1 MGVPASPTQEG
12 RSPEGIQGTALGSAS
27 AAIRA
32 AIEAVG
38 LTGQDAERLVGA
50 VTRVTDDAIAAT
62 GRRRAE
68 QVERLL
74 ATAVRITESLDLDTV
89 LSAIVEDARA
99 LLRADSGD
107 MLLWERERD
116 RLRVVAVSQRPTD
129 LLGFEMAFGE
139 GLSTQ
144 AILSQRAIWVD
155 DYATY
160 PHRARALDRYHFGS
174 VICAPLMFRGQA
186 IGALNLHATQGGH
199 RFGPEDAELLAA
211 FAGHAAIA
219 LDHARRY
226 ENEVHLGRVLAETNG
241 DLSRSLAVQQRLAEQ
256 VLLDRGPGGIAEV
269 LAEHLGRRVVIQD
282 HIRRVIA
289 GASPGGGDDWRAL
302 IAGNPDPEPFSVAI
316 RVGREV
322 AGHLVLSAENDL
334 APIDRA
340 LVDVAV
346 TGVALEFAKIRATLE
361 VEERLRGE
369 AIADL
374 LGGTYP
380 DEPAMAAR
388 AARLGHDL
396 GSPHHLML
404 IDIAAPVVAT
414 RDTSD
419 PDGGAGAT
427 QPDADRR
434 FVAIARETLAKRAPR
449 SLTVLHAGSLVVLAL
464 NRGRGDRDG
473 RAVAD
478 DVLAALE
485 AVAGPGTVTIA
496 MGDTCRRPADYAPAF
511 VAARRAL
518 DLMLKLGRRG
528 TVVGAQE
535 LGPYGLL
542 LQASERDGLE
552 AFARGA
558 LAPLVDHDRRHGADL
573 LGTLRVY
580 LEEDRVQRRTAARCF
595 IHVNTVVYRINR
607 IEQLLDRSLDD
618 PSAVFDLTLALRI
631 LDVLDGAPMRQASP
645 PTTPARPSAVRSGV
659 SQP

>member
-1 MGVPASPTQEG
+1 MRAQASTVEG
-12 RSPEGIQGTALGSAS
+12 RSPEGASDAAPEPAEAALGKAIAAAGLVGDAADRLL
-27 AAIRA
+27 AAI
-32 AIEAVG
+32 
-38 LTGQDAERLVGA
+38 
-50 VTRVTDDAIAAT
+50 TRITDDAVAAT

-68 QVERLL
+68 QIERLL
-74 ATAVRITESLDLDTV
+74 GTAVRITESLDLDTV

-107 MLLWERERD
+107 MLLWDRERD

-144 AILSQRAIWVD
+144 AILAQRAIWVD

-160 PHRARALDRYHFGS
+160 PHRARGLERYHFGS
-174 VICAPLMFRGQA
+174 VICAPLLFRGQA

-199 RFGPEDAELLAA
+199 RFGAEDADLLAA

-226 ENEVHLGRVLAETNG
+226 ENEVHLGRILAETNG
-241 DLSRSLAVQQRLAEQ
+241 ELSRSLVVQQRLAEQ
-256 VLLDRGPGGIAEV
+256 VLLDRGPAGIAEV

-289 GASPGGGDDWRAL
+289 GASPSGGDDWRAL
-302 IAGNPDPEPFSVAI
+302 VEGRPEPEPFSVAI

-322 AGHLVLSAENDL
+322 AGHLVLSAEQDL

-396 GSPHHLML
+396 GSPHDLML
-404 IDIAAPVVAT
+404 VDVA
-414 RDTSD
+414 RPMVASPGPLDE
-419 PDGGAGAT
+419 DGGSRGDG
-427 QPDADRR
+427 PDPDRR
-434 FVAIARETLAKRAPR
+434 FVAVIRDVLAKRAPR
-449 SLTVLHAGSLVVLAL
+449 SLTVVHAGSIVVLAS
-464 NRGRGDRDG
+464 NRGRSERDG
-473 RAVAD
+473 RAIAHDILGAV
-478 DVLAALE
+478 E

-496 MGDTCRRPADYAPAF
+496 LGDTCRRPADYAEAF
-511 VAARRAL
+511 TAARRAL

-528 TVVGAQE
+528 AVVGARE

-542 LQASERDGLE
+542 LQASEREELE
-552 AFARGA
+552 AFARAA
-558 LAPLVDHDRRHGADL
+558 LEPLVDHDRRHGADL

-580 LEEDRVQRRTAARCF
+580 LEEDRVQRRAAARCF

-607 IEQLLDRSLDD
+607 IEQLLGRSLDE
-618 PSAVFDLTLALRI
+618 PATVFDLTLAMRI
-631 LDVLDGAPMRQASP
+631 LDVLDGSAGQGGPAQAS
-645 PTTPARPSAVRSGV
+645 TAATA
-659 SQP
+659 

>member
-1 MGVPASPTQEG
+1 MRAQASTVEG
-12 RSPEGIQGTALGSAS
+12 RSPEGPLDAAPAAVDVALAEAI
-27 AAIRA
+27 AAT
-32 AIEAVG
+32 G
-38 LTGQDAERLVGA
+38 LTGEAADRLRAA
-50 VTRVTDDAIAAT
+50 VATIIGEAVAST

-107 MLLWERERD
+107 MLLWDRERG
-116 RLRVVAVSQRPTD
+116 RLRVVAISQRPTD

-144 AILSQRAIWVD
+144 AILAQRAIWVD

-160 PHRARALDRYHFGS
+160 PHRAQGLERYHFGS
-174 VICAPLMFRGQA
+174 VICAPLLFRGQA
-186 IGALNLHATQGGH
+186 IGALNLHATQGAH
-199 RFGPEDAELLAA
+199 RFGPEDADLLAA

-241 DLSRSLAVQQRLAEQ
+241 ELSRSLVVQQRLAEQ
-256 VLLDRGPGGIAEV
+256 VLLDRGPAGIAEV

-289 GASPGGGDDWRAL
+289 GASPTGADDWRAL
-302 IAGNPDPEPFSVAI
+302 VEGDPEPEPFSVAI

-322 AGHLVLSAENDL
+322 AGHLVLSAEHDL
-334 APIDRA
+334 VPIDRA

-396 GSPHHLML
+396 GSPHDVML
-404 IDIAAPVVAT
+404 VDVARDISAAP
-414 RDTSD
+414 
-419 PDGGAGAT
+419 GGEDASREAG
-427 QPDADRR
+427 QDADRR
-434 FVAIARETLAKRAPR
+434 YVAIIRDALAKRAPR
-449 SLTVLHAGSLVVLAL
+449 SLTVVHAGSIVVLAS
-464 NRGRGDRDG
+464 NRGRGERDG
-473 RAVAD
+473 RAIAND
-478 DVLAALE
+478 ILAALE
-485 AVAGPGTVTIA
+485 SVAGPGTVTIA
-496 MGDTCRRPADYAPAF
+496 LGDTCRRPDDYAAAF
-511 VAARRAL
+511 AASRRAL
-518 DLMLKLGRRG
+518 DMMLKLGRRG
-528 TVVGAQE
+528 AVVGARE

-542 LQASERDGLE
+542 LQASDREELE
-552 AFARGA
+552 AFARSA
-558 LAPLVDHDRRHGADL
+558 LAPLVEHDRGHGADL
-573 LGTLRVY
+573 LGTLRIY
-580 LEEDRVQRRTAARCF
+580 LEEDRVQRRAAARCF

-607 IEQLLDRSLDD
+607 IEQLLGRSLDD
-618 PSAVFDLTLALRI
+618 PATVFDLTLALRI
-631 LDVLDGAPMRQASP
+631 LDVLDGSTRAS
-645 PTTPARPSAVRSGV
+645 APSAAVTPTPG
-659 SQP
+659 

>member
-1 MGVPASPTQEG
+1 MLAAQDATEDV
-12 RSPEGIQGTALGSAS
+12 LGDAI
-27 AAIRA
+27 AAA
-32 AIEAVG
+32 G
-38 LTGQDAERLVGA
+38 LTGEAAEKLLAAVAAITRDAV
-50 VTRVTDDAIAAT
+50 AAT

-74 ATAVRITESLDLDTV
+74 ATAVRVTESLDLDTV

-107 MLLWERERD
+107 MLLWDRDRD
-116 RLRVVAVSQRPTD
+116 RLRVVAISQRPTD
-129 LLGFEMAFGE
+129 LVGFEMAFGE

-144 AILSQRAIWVD
+144 AILGQRAIWVD

-160 PHRARALDRYHFGS
+160 PHRARGLERYDFGS
-174 VICAPLMFRGQA
+174 VICAPLLFRGQA

-241 DLSRSLAVQQRLAEQ
+241 ELSRSLAVQQRLAEQ
-256 VLLDRGPGGIAEV
+256 VLLDRGPAGIAEV
-269 LAEHLGRRVVIQD
+269 LAENLGRRVVIQD

-289 GASPGGGDDWRAL
+289 GASPRGGDDWREL
-302 IAGNPDPEPFSVAI
+302 VEGSPEPEPFSVAI

-322 AGHLVLSAENDL
+322 AGHLVLSAEHDL

-374 LGGTYP
+374 LGGTFP
-380 DEPAMAAR
+380 DERAMAAR

-396 GSPHHLML
+396 GSPHDLML
-404 IDIAAPVVAT
+404 VDVARVT
-414 RDTSD
+414 AGTSD
-419 PDGGAGAT
+419 GTDEDAASRTAGQDPD
-427 QPDADRR
+427 QRS
-434 FVAIARETLAKRAPR
+434 VAVIREALAKRAPR
-449 SLTVLHAGSLVVLAL
+449 SLTVLHAGSIVVLAS
-464 NRGRGDRDG
+464 NRGRTERDG
-473 RAVAD
+473 RAIAEEIR
-478 DVLAALE
+478 AAVE
-485 AVAGPGTVTIA
+485 AVAGPGSVTIA
-496 MGDTCRRPADYAPAF
+496 VGDTCRRPDDYARAF
-511 VAARRAL
+511 TATRRAL

-528 TVVGAQE
+528 IVFGARE

-542 LQASERDGLE
+542 LQASERDELE

-558 LAPLVDHDRRHGADL
+558 LEPLVDHDRRQHADL

-580 LEEDRVQRRTAARCF
+580 LEEDRVQRRAAARCF

-607 IEQLLDRSLDD
+607 IEQLLGRSLDD
-618 PSAVFDLTLALRI
+618 PTTVFDLTLALRI
-631 LDVLDGAPMRQASP
+631 LDVLDGPNGQPPASAEVT
-645 PTTPARPSAVRSGV
+645 PT
-659 SQP
+659 

>member
-1 MGVPASPTQEG
+1 MRAQASAVEG
-12 RSPEGIQGTALGSAS
+12 RSPEGASEAAPEPGDAALSDAI
-27 AAIRA
+27 AAA
-32 AIEAVG
+32 G
-38 LTGQDAERLVGA
+38 LTGEAASKLLSA
-50 VTRVTDDAIAAT
+50 VTRIRGEAVAAT
-62 GRRRAE
+62 GRRRGE
-68 QVERLL
+68 QVEALL
-74 ATAVRITESLDLDTV
+74 ASAVRITESLDLDTV

-107 MLLWERERD
+107 MLLWDRERD

-144 AILSQRAIWVD
+144 AILAQRAIWVD

-160 PHRARALDRYHFGS
+160 PHRAQGLERYHFGS
-174 VICAPLMFRGQA
+174 VICAPLLFRGQA

-199 RFGPEDAELLAA
+199 RFGPDDAELLAA

-241 DLSRSLAVQQRLAEQ
+241 ELSRSLVVQQRLAEQ
-256 VLLDRGPGGIAEV
+256 VLLDRGPAGIAEV
-269 LAEHLGRRVVIQD
+269 LAENLGRRVVIQD

-289 GASPGGGDDWRAL
+289 GASPAGGDDWRGL
-302 IAGNPDPEPFSVAI
+302 IEGSPEPEPFSVAI

-322 AGHLVLSAENDL
+322 AGHLVLSAEQDL

-396 GSPHHLML
+396 GTPHELML
-404 IDIAAPVVAT
+404 VDVAPAT
-414 RDTSD
+414 TSPGVSVD
-419 PDGGAGAT
+419 DGGPRGGR
-427 QPDADRR
+427 PDVDRR
-434 FVAIARETLAKRAPR
+434 YVAIIRDVLAKRAPR
-449 SLTVLHAGSLVVLAL
+449 SLTVLHAGSIVVLAS
-464 NRGRGDRDG
+464 NRGRGERDG
-473 RAVAD
+473 RAIAND
-478 DVLAALE
+478 ILGVLE
-485 AVAGPGTVTIA
+485 PVAGEGAVTIA
-496 MGDTCRRPADYAPAF
+496 LGETCHRPADYAEAF
-511 VAARRAL
+511 ATARRAL

-528 TVVGAQE
+528 AVVGARE

-542 LQASERDGLE
+542 LQASERDELE
-552 AFARGA
+552 GFARGA
-558 LAPLVDHDRRHGADL
+558 LEPLVEHDARHGADL

-580 LEEDRVQRRTAARCF
+580 LEEDRVQRRAAARCF

-607 IEQLLDRSLDD
+607 IEQLLGRSLDE
-618 PSAVFDLTLALRI
+618 PSTVFDLTLALRI
-631 LDVLDGAPMRQASP
+631 LDVLDGSRGQAALSP
-645 PTTPARPSAVRSGV
+645 PSTSA
-659 SQP
+659 

>member
-1 MGVPASPTQEG
+1 MRAQASTVEG
-12 RSPEGIQGTALGSAS
+12 RSPEGALDAAPEPIAVVLRDAIAS
-27 AAIRA
+27 A
-32 AIEAVG
+32 G
-38 LTGQDAERLVGA
+38 LTGDAAERLLSAVGKI
-50 VTRVTDDAIAAT
+50 TDDAVAAT

-99 LLRADSGD
+99 LLLADSGD
-107 MLLWERERD
+107 MLLWDRERD

-144 AILSQRAIWVD
+144 AILAKRAIWVD

-160 PHRARALDRYHFGS
+160 PHRAQGLERYHFGS
-174 VICAPLMFRGQA
+174 VICAPLLFRGQA

-199 RFGPEDAELLAA
+199 RFGPEDADLLAA

-241 DLSRSLAVQQRLAEQ
+241 ELSRSLVVQQRLAEQ
-256 VLLDRGPGGIAEV
+256 VLLDRGPAGIAEV

-289 GASPGGGDDWRAL
+289 GASPSGADDWRAL
-302 IAGNPDPEPFSVAI
+302 VEGSPEPEPFSVAI
-316 RVGREV
+316 RVGRDV
-322 AGHLVLSAENDL
+322 AGHLVLSAEQDL

-396 GSPHHLML
+396 GSPHELML
-404 IDIAAPVVAT
+404 VDVAVPTASSGASVEDDAT
-414 RDTSD
+414 RAGGPD
-419 PDGGAGAT
+419 P
-427 QPDADRR
+427 DRR
-434 FVAIARETLAKRAPR
+434 FVAVIRDALAKRAPR
-449 SLTVLHAGSLVVLAL
+449 SLTVLHAGSIVVLAS

-473 RAVAD
+473 RAIAND
-478 DVLAALE
+478 ILGALE
-485 AVAGPGTVTIA
+485 TVAGPGTVTIA
-496 MGDTCRRPADYAPAF
+496 LGDTCRRPADYADAF
-511 VAARRAL
+511 AGARRAL

-528 TVVGAQE
+528 GVVGARE

-542 LQASERDGLE
+542 LQASERDELE
-552 AFARGA
+552 AFARSA
-558 LAPLVDHDRRHGADL
+558 LEPLVEHDSRHGADL

-580 LEEDRVQRRTAARCF
+580 LEEDRVQRRAAARCF

-607 IEQLLDRSLDD
+607 IEQLLGRSLDE

-631 LDVLDGAPMRQASP
+631 LDVLDGTAGQPGVASP
-645 PTTPARPSAVRSGV
+645 T
-659 SQP
+659 

>member
-1 MGVPASPTQEG
+1 MRAQASAVEG
-12 RSPEGIQGTALGSAS
+12 RSPEGTSGAAPEPPEAAL
-27 AAIRA
+27 R
-32 AIEAVG
+32 
-38 LTGQDAERLVGA
+38 
-50 VTRVTDDAIAAT
+50 DAIAAAGLT
-62 GRRRAE
+62 GEAADKLSSAVARITSDAIVATGHRRGE
-68 QVERLL
+68 QVEALL

-107 MLLWERERD
+107 MLLWDRERD

-144 AILSQRAIWVD
+144 AILAQRAIWVD

-160 PHRARALDRYHFGS
+160 PHRAQGLERYHFGS
-174 VICAPLMFRGQA
+174 VICAPLLFRGQA

-199 RFGPEDAELLAA
+199 RFGPDDAELLAA

-226 ENEVHLGRVLAETNG
+226 ENEVHLGRVLAETNAE
-241 DLSRSLAVQQRLAEQ
+241 LSRSLVVQQRLAEQ
-256 VLLDRGPGGIAEV
+256 VLLDRGPAGIAEV
-269 LAEHLGRRVVIQD
+269 LAENLGRRVVIQD

-289 GASPGGGDDWRAL
+289 GASPTGGDDWRAL
-302 IAGNPDPEPFSVAI
+302 VEGSPEPEPFSVAI

-322 AGHLVLSAENDL
+322 AGHLVLSAEQDL

-374 LGGTYP
+374 LGGTYR

-396 GSPHHLML
+396 GSPHDLML
-404 IDIAAPVVAT
+404 VDVAAAT
-414 RDTSD
+414 TSPGVPDEDAAARGGPQD
-419 PDGGAGAT
+419 P
-427 QPDADRR
+427 DRR
-434 FVAIARETLAKRAPR
+434 FVAIIRDVLAKRAPR
-449 SLTVLHAGSLVVLAL
+449 SLTVLHAGSIVVLAS
-464 NRGRGDRDG
+464 NRGRGERDG
-473 RAVAD
+473 RAIAD

-485 AVAGPGTVTIA
+485 PVVGPDAVTIA
-496 MGDTCRRPADYAPAF
+496 LGGTCRRPADYARAYA
-511 VAARRAL
+511 AARRAL

-528 TVVGAQE
+528 TVVGARE

-542 LQASERDGLE
+542 LQASERDELE

-558 LAPLVDHDRRHGADL
+558 LEPLVEHDARHGADL

-580 LEEDRVQRRTAARCF
+580 LEEDRVQRRAAARCF
-595 IHVNTVVYRINR
+595 IHVNTVVYRVNR
-607 IEQLLDRSLDD
+607 IEQLLGRSLDE
-618 PSAVFDLTLALRI
+618 PATVFDLTLALRI
-631 LDVLDGAPMRQASP
+631 LDVLDGSGGQV
-645 PTTPARPSAVRSGV
+645 TPATPATSA
-659 SQP
+659 